1 MFKTMNYGIRNLNRE
16 STSGSAGLA
25 TRTTGGLFWM
35 LLASALA
42 KGGSFV
48 AQIFLGWLL
57 LKEDFGI
64 YAIAISIASLV
75 QVLKDGGTRKILM
88 QRGVKRFERL
98 CPAVFW
104 MSLCFNTAI
113 GIILAGVSYPA
124 ALLYDEPRLT
134 VLLLILALASLLG
147 TPDSM
152 YRAWLSVRLQFR
164 DLAQNQ
170 AIQGL
175 VQSGGMIVLAW
186 AGAGAT
192 SFVWPIVVQVVLGW
206 FLGYRVCGSLPIR
219 GRIRW
224 RIWPALL
231 SASLWLFIGS
241 SAMLM
246 LKQGPYMI
254 LGLFHDPVL
263 IGVYFF
269 AFQLLIQINQ
279 LVALNFQSVLLP
291 ALSSVQRNINRHV
304 RAVLRTSQALVV
316 VSTLMAMC
324 VGVGIH
330 DVIRLIWGEKWVDAI
345 PAVQWMALFFP
356 FRMFQ
361 SVFEPALLSRG
372 MYRVWAW
379 LMVLQAVIVIIA
391 TICASFVAS
400 SAGGFALWIGI
411 GFMCSM
417 FGATWIGMRR
427 LGVPLYDLL
436 IRTIPPYVV
445 GATVYGSMLLVRES
459 VGFNRPAESLKLVQ
473 QGMLTC
479 TAFAVSYIVVLRLFM
494 PGSLFTL
501 CESLPGRAGRAGRK
515 VMILSNYTKQSD

>member
-1 MFKTMNYGIRNLNRE
+1 MM
-16 STSGSAGLA
+16 LA
-25 TRTTGGLFWM
+25 TGV
-35 LLASALA
+35 S

-88 QRGVKRFERL
+88 QRGAKRFERL

-104 MSLCFNTAI
+104 MSLGFNTAVAL
-113 GIILAGVSYPA
+113 ILVGLSYPA
-124 ALLYDEPRLT
+124 ALLYNEPRLT
-134 VLLLILALASLLG
+134 VMLLILALASFLG

-164 DLAQNQ
+164 HLAQNQ
-170 AIQGL
+170 AIQGT
-175 VQSGGMIVLAW
+175 VQSGSMIALAW

-192 SFVWPIVVQVVLGW
+192 SFVWPIVIQVLLGW
-206 FLGYRVCGSLPIR
+206 FLGYRICGALPIR

-231 SASLWLFIGS
+231 SASLWLFMGS
-241 SAMLM
+241 SAMIM

-254 LGLFHDPVL
+254 LGLFHDPVV

-291 ALSSVQRNINRHV
+291 ALSSVQKNIKRHTQ
-304 RAVLRTSQALVV
+304 AVLRTSEALVV
-316 VSTLMAMC
+316 ASTIMALC

-330 DVIRLIWGEKWVDAI
+330 DVIRLIWDEKWVDAI
-345 PAVQWMALFFP
+345 PAIQWMALFFP

-372 MYRVWAW
+372 LYRIWAW
-379 LMVLQAVIVIIA
+379 LMALQAVIVLIA
-391 TICASFVAS
+391 TCFASIFAS
-400 SAGGFALWIGI
+400 TASGFALSIGL

-417 FGATWIGMRR
+417 IAATWIGMRS
-427 LGVPLYDLL
+427 LQFPLTVLL
-436 IRTIPPYVV
+436 QRTIPPYVV
-445 GATVYGSMLLVRES
+445 GTLIYGGVLLVRHQLNLN
-459 VGFNRPAESLKLVQ
+459 GPAGRLELLAQCVIACTTFVSLYIMFMRA
-473 QGMLTC
+473 ML
-479 TAFAVSYIVVLRLFM
+479 
-494 PGSLFTL
+494 PGSLRSF
-501 CESLPGRAGRAGRK
+501 CNALPGRVGRPARRALL
-515 VMILSNYTKQSD
+515 LSNPEAE